1 MTTKVSIM
9 ETLQVKP
16 NTGKGHMTYQLT
28 PNWGGRGCCT
38 SRRTAASQRTLDLQK
53 NRKKKHEH
61 LGHDFQK
68 MIKNAQNV
76 PQWDDISSSFEE
88 VFSF

>member
-38 SRRTAASQRTLDLQK
+38 SRRTAASQQTLDLQK
-53 NRKKKHEH
+53 IERKNMIS
-61 LGHDFQK
+61 HDFQK
-68 MIKNAQNV
+68 MIKNAQNT
-76 PQWDDISSSFEE
+76 PQLWG
-88 VFSF
+88 

>member
-1 MTTKVSIM
+1 M

-38 SRRTAASQRTLDLQK
+38 SRRTAASQQTLDLQK
-53 NRKKKHEH
+53 NRKKKH
-61 LGHDFQK
+61 DQSRFSKNDQK
-68 MIKNAQNV
+68 CTKCATMG
-76 PQWDDISSSFEE
+76 
-88 VFSF
+88 

>member
-1 MTTKVSIM
+1 
-9 ETLQVKP
+9 
-16 NTGKGHMTYQLT
+16 MTYQLT

-76 PQWDDISSSFEE
+76 PQWDDISSSSYFHEIFMKHLMKYF
-88 VFSF
+88 VTTLDL